1 MQAFLIFLAA
11 AAVLVILGLIFPTKT
26 HKTPQNSRDVRQGD
40 TTEWIDKATSARDEE
55 KR

>member
-11 AAVLVILGLIFPTKT
+11 AVILVILGLIFPTKT
-26 HKTPQNSRDVRQGD
+26 HKTPQNSRDVRQGG
-40 TTEWIDKATSARDEE
+40 TSEWIDKATSAHDEK